1 MEVDATRACVL
12 LVGLPDVVVIGVGEW
27 PLWLRVVIAA
37 IAPRPVCS
45 CGGVVHRHGIR
56 EVMLV
61 DLPSFGRPVRL
72 VWRKQRW
79 RCTRCGSCWTDEDPE
94 IGAALLDV
102 NVGVVGIDEPKVP
115 PKLW

>member
-1 MEVDATRACVL
+1 METDATRACAL

-27 PLWLRVVIAA
+27 PSWLRVVIAA
-37 IAPRPVCS
+37 IAPRPECA
-45 CGGVVHRHGIR
+45 CGGVVHRHGTR

-79 RCTRCGSCWTDEDPE
+79 RCVGCGRCVAACTVNIANPVEVFNTLWED
-94 IGAALLDV
+94 DQ
-102 NVGVVGIDEPKVP
+102 
-115 PKLW
+115 